1 MIASSGKAIMPNQD
15 VENYTDDNYIE
26 TLRWIA
32 WQYNLS
38 YNNIPLVQNGNLIAN
53 ANINY
58 INEYVDNLT
67 YIYGMQVPADYKF
80 FTMDANGNDLQ
91 TPLVR
96 GLDVYKIYNYL
107 FGEATDIIDPLPKTL
122 NVTAYSKDAISAKK
136 DMMDYIKF
144 QIENKAFL
152 NILQQQAGYEFKA
165 INKDFENNEQ
175 VDKFFTTFQE
185 SMEIGYEQIARH
197 VAYNN
202 DYKQKLSKAFSYAL
216 IGNLGTLQIEYIN
229 GEIVW
234 EVVPCEENIT
244 DYTKGLD
251 VHKEDDFGGR
261 IRQMTIPALL
271 EKYDF
276 TKDERKELESIADSN
291 SSFGRL
297 YSGTYAANNVFWIT
311 NNNGV
316 PKVTV
321 VSGQWISLEKGED
334 GKIRECLR
342 EGDLIANKYL
352 RGQKISNGQVWQK
365 GKRSKKRL
373 KYITMTPNLFMGTSI
388 SVVGIIK
395 RFANLKDAFIT
406 KMVEMASS
414 SIGKATVV
422 RASKLPEGLRA
433 PDVIAQLKQARVL
446 VIEGEETEEAPN
458 GARLA
463 ETVDLTL
470 DPNIQLIL
478 GIVQYLDQAINDY
491 LNIPQSV
498 RGMSATYQSAKGIE
512 STQNQSSKGLSYLF
526 KTLQNWMAECLS
538 YSADL
543 MKLMAPDDE
552 LGREQLS
559 LIVGDA
565 MVELLSMDT
574 IRNAQFEDF
583 LLHLNPSDYNSI
595 SEKEQL
601 NNLLLQTATS
611 GMPLQILKTYLAVKS
626 SESLTEA
633 ENKIDAMI
641 YKQEKM
647 EAEKAAAEREM
658 AMMQS
663 QQASETQQYQAD
675 VAANAGLE
683 KAAMDNETKQLSL
696 FSKMQEGGKPKK

>member
-1 MIASSGKAIMPNQD
+1 MISSSGIGVMPNQD
-15 VENYTDDNYIE
+15 VENYTDENYIE
-26 TLRWIA
+26 TLRWIG
-32 WQYNLS
+32 WQYNQT
-38 YNNIPLVQNGNLIAN
+38 YNNIPMVQNGSLIAN
-53 ANINY
+53 GSVNY
-58 INEYVDNLT
+58 INEYVDNLS

-80 FTMDANGNDLQ
+80 FTMDANGNNLQ

-144 QIENKAFL
+144 QLENKAFL
-152 NILQQQAGYEFKA
+152 NILQQEAGYEFKP
-165 INKDFENNEQ
+165 INRDFENKEQ
-175 VDKFFTTFQE
+175 EEKFFTSYQE
-185 SMEIGYEQIARH
+185 AMEIGFEQIARH

-202 DYKQKLSKAFSYAL
+202 DYKQNLSKGFSYTL
-216 IGNLGTLQIEYIN
+216 IGNVGTLQIDYIN
-229 GEIVW
+229 GEVVW
-234 EVVPCEENIT
+234 DVVPCEEAIT
-244 DYTKGLD
+244 DYSKGKD
-251 VHKEDDFGGR
+251 VHKDDDFGGR
-261 IRQMTIPALL
+261 IRQMTVPALL
-271 EKYDF
+271 ERYDF
-276 TKDERKELESIADSN
+276 TDDEREELGSIADTN
-291 SSFGRL
+291 TSFGRL
-297 YSGTYAANNVFWIT
+297 YNGAQAANNFYWVT

-321 VSGQWISLEKGED
+321 VEGQWISLEKGED

-342 EGDLIANKYL
+342 EGALIANKYL
-352 RGQKISNGQVWQK
+352 RGNKISNGQVWQK

-373 KYITMTPNLFMGTSI
+373 KYITMTPNLFMGTSM

-414 SIGKATVV
+414 SIGRATVI

-433 PDVIAQLKQARVL
+433 PDVISQLKQARVL

-478 GIVQYLDQAINDY
+478 GIIQYLDQAINDY

-526 KTLQNWMAECLS
+526 KTLQNWMQECLS

-552 LGREQLS
+552 LGREELS

-574 IRNAQFEDF
+574 VKRAQFEDF

-611 GMPLQILKTYLAVKS
+611 GMPLQILKTYLAVKR

-641 YKQEKM
+641 YREEKI

-663 QQASETQQYQAD
+663 QQASQTQQYQAD
-675 VAANAGLE
+675 VAAEAGLE

-696 FSKMQEGGKPKK
+696 FAKMQEGNKPKK